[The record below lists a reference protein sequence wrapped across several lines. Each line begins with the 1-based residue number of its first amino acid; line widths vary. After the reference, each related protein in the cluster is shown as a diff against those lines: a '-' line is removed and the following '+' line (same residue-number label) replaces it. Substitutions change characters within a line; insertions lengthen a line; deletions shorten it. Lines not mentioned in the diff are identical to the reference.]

1 MCKDVVYHV
10 GEISMQ
16 ESTLTVKGQMT
27 LPKDI
32 RGALNLSAGDRIR
45 YILLDGGEVRILR
58 VGSARRLKG
67 LLAGA
72 CQSSVSLE
80 QMDEAIARGA
90 TE

>member
-1 MCKDVVYHV
+1 
-10 GEISMQ
+10 MQ
-16 ESTLTVKGQMT
+16 ESTLTVKGQTT

-45 YILLDGGEVRILR
+45 YVLLDGGEVRILR

-67 LLAGA
+67 VLAGV
-72 CQSSVSLE
+72 CQLPVSLE
-80 QMDEAIARGA
+80 QMDDAIASGA